1 MKNREKLV
9 FLGLGL
15 VLAASLLAA
24 LLTRSWANYRERLRA
39 LRASANERTAAWV
52 DTRELDTAQQL
63 AQSAVTHM
71 ERDFAQQTLQEAD
84 HSVDVAFD
92 AALRDAGD
100 NPVPLTPETREL
112 AKRIKSDEA
121 ALNADQDRIAQLQE
135 KLSKARAGEKG
146 DVQEQ
151 IDEAQAQVS
160 LDQDELAD
168 AHEDLIRAG
177 GDKKAL
183 VQRQLNQHEASEA
196 HGAKSIPATS
206 AASQVEETTSSSI
219 VAGTRALVS
228 LRNKRQLLRQAQ
240 ANAQNRQ
247 AALAME
253 HEELEKQMAKE
264 KSQKRILRQPGE
276 GATPPTPNQGVSAKN
291 SADQQAVANPAS
303 ASPEPSS
310 NDSTQSQGA
319 TALPLLRHLTIEQK
333 DLSAL
338 DQRID
343 DEQDLAAIYGR
354 WITFVDV
361 REKAFLHGIFVSI
374 FWILLIAIGVLV
386 ANYSV
391 QRFFADVTPERREL
405 HTMRTVALVVI
416 QALGVGLIL
425 LVIFGVPNNFAT
437 FLALATAG
445 VTVAMKD
452 FIVGFVGWFVLMGR
466 DGIRPGDWV
475 EINGVGG
482 EVLEV
487 GLFRTVLL
495 ETGNWSDAAH
505 PTGRKVAFVNS
516 FAIEG
521 HYFNF
526 STSGQWSWDELEIQ
540 VPSNLDPYPTA
551 EAIQK
556 IAADETAANTR
567 QAEEEWT
574 RVVPGYAKRKFSA
587 EPSMSVRPTGG
598 GVSVAVR
605 YITRVRDRQE
615 VRGRLYRAIVGL
627 LHRGELRTPASSR
640 GAPQPA
646 GAKRD

>member
-1 MKNREKLV
+1 MKSREKLI
-9 FLGLGL
+9 FAGLGV
-15 VLAASLLAA
+15 VLAASLLAV
-24 LLTRSWANYRERLRA
+24 LLTRDWANYRDRLRS
-39 LRASANERTAAWV
+39 LRASTHAATMV

-71 ERDFAQQTLQEAD
+71 ERDYAQQAFDLAD
-84 HSVDVAFD
+84 HSVDIAFQM
-92 AALRDAGD
+92 ALRDADD
-100 NPVPLTPETREL
+100 NPAPLTKQTREL
-112 AKRIKSDEA
+112 AARIKTDEA
-121 ALNADQDRIAQLQE
+121 TLSADQDRVAQLQQ
-135 KLSKARAGEKG
+135 KLTKASAGEKG
-146 DVQEQ
+146 DVQQQ

-160 LDQDELAD
+160 LDQDELTD
-168 AHEDLIRAG
+168 AHEDLIGAG
-177 GDKKAL
+177 GDKRAI
-183 VQRQLNQHEASEA
+183 VQKQLDQHEASEA

-206 AASQVEETTSSSI
+206 AASEVEETTSSSI
-219 VAGTRALVS
+219 VAETRALLS
-228 LRNKRQLLRQAQ
+228 LRSKESLLEQAR
-240 ANAQNRQ
+240 ANARNRESALAADHKALEQ
-247 AALAME
+247 LMAQERAQKRVVRREGAAALTAQDQE
-253 HEELEKQMAKE
+253 STANGPE
-264 KSQKRILRQPGE
+264 QPAANRSFPG
-276 GATPPTPNQGVSAKN
+276 GATGSTENG
-291 SADQQAVANPAS
+291 
-303 ASPEPSS
+303 ASP
-310 NDSTQSQGA
+310 NGA
-319 TALPLLRHLTIEQK
+319 PLTLIRHLATEQK
-333 DLSAL
+333 DLSEL
-338 DQRID
+338 DKRMD
-343 DEQDLAAIYGR
+343 DEQELATIYGN
-354 WITFVDV
+354 WLTFVDV

-391 QRFFADVTPERREL
+391 QRFFSNVTPERREL

-551 EAIQK
+551 EAIQR
-556 IAADETAANTR
+556 IAADETAANAR

-598 GVSVAVR
+598 GVSVTLR
-605 YITRVRDRQE
+605 YITRVKDRQE
-615 VRGRLYRAIVGL
+615 VRGRLYRALVEL
-627 LHRGELRTPASSR
+627 LHRGELRGPASLKV
-640 GAPQPA
+640 APQPA
-646 GAKRD
+646 GAERE

>member
-1 MKNREKLV
+1 MKNGQKLIFAV
-9 FLGLGL
+9 LGV
-15 VLAASLLAA
+15 VLLASLLAA
-24 LLTRSWANYRERLRA
+24 VLTRGWGNYRERMRVLRA
-39 LRASANERTAAWV
+39 ASAHASSLV

-63 AQSAVTHM
+63 SQLAVTHS
-71 ERDFAQQTLQEAD
+71 EIDYAQQALELAD
-84 HSVDVAFD
+84 RSVDSAFE
-92 AALRDAGD
+92 AALRDASD
-100 NPVPLTPETREL
+100 NPARLTPQTREL
-112 AKRIKSDEA
+112 AARIKSDET
-121 ALNADQDRIAQLQE
+121 ALNGDQDRVTQLQQ
-135 KLSKARAGEKG
+135 KLAKARAGEK
-146 DVQEQ
+146 DEIQEQ
-151 IDEAQAQVS
+151 LDLAQAQAS

-177 GDKKAL
+177 GDRRAI
-183 VQRQLNQHEASEA
+183 VQKQLNQHEASTAHTGKTIAAPGANSASAEA
-196 HGAKSIPATS
+196 TASTSIMAES
-206 AASQVEETTSSSI
+206 
-219 VAGTRALVS
+219 RALFS
-228 LRNKRQLLRQAQ
+228 LRGKAQLLQQAR
-240 ANAQNRQ
+240 ANALNRQ
-247 AALAME
+247 AELTTE
-253 HEELEKQMAKE
+253 HEELEKEMAAE
-264 KSQKRILRQPGE
+264 KSQKRILRRRGSQAAAVAPNQELAANAGAEHSVANASSPPGE
-276 GATPPTPNQGVSAKN
+276 SSPTESG
-291 SADQQAVANPAS
+291 
-303 ASPEPSS
+303 SS
-310 NDSTQSQGA
+310 QDST
-319 TALPLLRHLTIEQK
+319 TLPLLRHLTTEQK
-333 DLSAL
+333 DLSGL
-338 DQRID
+338 DQRI
-343 DEQDLAAIYGR
+343 EVESELAAVYAT
-354 WITFVDV
+354 WLTFVDV

-374 FWILLIAIGVLV
+374 FGILLIATGVLV
-386 ANYSV
+386 SNYSV

-551 EAIQK
+551 EAIQR
-556 IAADETAANTR
+556 IAADETAQNAR
-567 QAEEEWT
+567 LAEEEWT
-574 RVVPGYAKRKFSA
+574 RVVPSYAKRKFSA
-587 EPSMSVRPTGG
+587 EPSMTVRPTGG
-598 GVSVAVR
+598 GVTVRVR
-605 YITRVRDRQE
+605 YITRVRDRQT
-615 VRGRLYRAIVGL
+615 VRSRLYRAIVEL
-627 LHRGELRTPASSR
+627 LHRGDLGAPASLHP
-640 GAPQPA
+640 APQPA
-646 GAKRD
+646 GAQRD